1 MSARWQW
8 ILKQIV
14 RRLWFRASLFSIL
27 GVATA
32 LVALGV
38 KGYIPPHISAKIG
51 ADAVDN
57 ILGVIASSMLATT
70 TFSLNIMVSAYG
82 SATTSITPR
91 ATSLLV
97 EDSTTQNVLAT
108 FIGSFLFSLVG
119 IITLSTGLYGTD
131 GRVVLFAV
139 TIGVILLIVYTL
151 LKWIDHL
158 ARLGRM
164 SETIDRVEKAA
175 AQALEERR
183 HHPFLGGS
191 RLCKTMSVPID
202 AKDIYSLMVGYVQHI
217 DMQALGKLTGEND
230 GAIYVHVLPGSFV
243 DQRTRLAS
251 VVNTA
256 TTRDDHVRTAFSI
269 DVRRSFEQDPRFGI
283 SVLTEIASRALS
295 PAVNDP
301 GTAIDVI
308 GRGVR
313 VLSLWAQPLDPK
325 PEINIACSRVFVRG
339 LKLDDM
345 FDDFFG
351 PIARDGAALVEVGM
365 RLQKALAALAMAGG
379 PDFTTAAKRHAALAI
394 KRAELVLNLEDDR
407 KVLRDLASRVGNP

>member
-38 KGYIPPHISAKIG
+38 KGYIPAHISAKIG

-57 ILGVIASSMLATT
+57 ILGIIASSMLATT

-82 SATTSITPR
+82 SATTNITPR

-175 AQALEERR
+175 IQALEERR
-183 HHPFLGGS
+183 EHPFLGGS
-191 RLCKTMSVPID
+191 PLCETMSVPID
-202 AKDIYSLMVGYVQHI
+202 AKDIYPPMVGYVQHI
-217 DMQALGKLTGEND
+217 DVQALGKLTGEKG

-256 TTRDDHVRTAFSI
+256 RTRDDDVRTAFSI
-269 DVRRSFEQDPRFGI
+269 GVRRSFEQDPRFGI

-308 GRGVR
+308 SRGVR

-379 PDFTTAAKRHAALAI
+379 PDFTTAAKRTLRLQLSGRNWYYVWRTTEKSCAI
-394 KRAELVLNLEDDR
+394 
-407 KVLRDLASRVGNP
+407 

>member
-8 ILKQIV
+8 MLKQVV

-38 KGYIPPHISAKIG
+38 KGYIPAHVSAKIG

-57 ILGVIASSMLATT
+57 ILGIIASSMLAAT
-70 TFSLNIMVSAYG
+70 TFSLNIMVSAFG
-82 SATTSITPR
+82 SATTNITPR
-91 ATSLLV
+91 ATPLLV

-131 GRVVLFAV
+131 GRVVLFSV

-175 AQALEERR
+175 VQALEERR
-183 HHPFLGGS
+183 QHPFLGGS
-191 RLCKTMSVPID
+191 QLRETMSVPVD
-202 AKDIYSLMVGYVQHI
+202 AKNVYPAMIGYVQHI
-217 DMQALGKLTGEND
+217 DMQALGKMTGKDD
-230 GAIYVHVLPGSFV
+230 GAIFVHVLPGSFV
-243 DQRTRLAS
+243 DRRTRLAS
-251 VVNTA
+251 VINVTTA
-256 TTRDDHVRTAFSI
+256 SDEDVRTAFSI

-313 VLSLWAQPLDPK
+313 ILSLWAQPHDPK
-325 PEINIACSRVFVRG
+325 AQTRPACSRVFVRG

-365 RLQKALAALAMAGG
+365 RLQKALATLAMEGR
-379 PDFTTAAKRHAALAI
+379 PDFTRAAKRHAALAL
-394 KRAELVLNLEDDR
+394 RRSELVLHLEDD
-407 KVLRDLASRVGNP
+407 KNVLRDLTSKVGNP